1 MNDKI
6 GLLADGQQMLFEKFE
21 RLTNRFDSFEK
32 SITHRVSILEM
43 GQFTIEKEIKTLAK
57 KLHQFPSKK
66 NSQRLFFFG

>member
-1 MNDKI
+1 MNNKI

-43 GQFTIEKEIKTLAK
+43 GQFTIEKEIKKLAK
-57 KLHQFPSKK
+57 KLH
-66 NSQRLFFFG
+66 